1 MENLNNIPKL
11 KEINISDID
20 FIQIGS
26 VSDHINKT
34 GITLIYFKN
43 PAVVGCDISGGGPA
57 SRETPLTLSETTFVP
72 VNSIVLSGGS
82 AYGLT
87 ASGGVMN
94 YLDEKDIGLKFENT
108 NVPIVLQ
115 SCIFDLTYGNS
126 KIRPDVKMG
135 YDACKNAF
143 DNTYENIQKKINDN
157 IKKCEICKEKQKIN
171 KNFIICQNCLTENI
185 KSGNYGGGV
194 GATVCKACGMK
205 YAKKCGIGFSA
216 YEYEINNKI
225 IKICAVVIVNA
236 YGDIYNREGELIL
249 GLRNKENDN
258 KQRFC
263 IDEVLNEKN
272 EDKNENIRIN
282 TTIGCVIINANFSKA
297 ELNKLASMT
306 RTAYGKCIRPS
317 GMSCDGDTIYVAS
330 TSSDN
335 ENKIDLDIN
344 KAGVLCILTME
355 KAIENAAKFSS
366 ITDEEYF
373 KNIKC

>member
-1 MENLNNIPKL
+1 MENLKNITEL
-11 KEINISDID
+11 KEINFSDID
-20 FIQIGS
+20 FVQIGS
-26 VSDHINKT
+26 ISDHINKT
-34 GITLIYFKN
+34 GITLLYFKN
-43 PAVVGCDISGGGPA
+43 PAIVGCEISGGGPA
-57 SRETPLTLSETTFVP
+57 SRETPITLSETTLVP
-72 VNSIVLSGGS
+72 VNCIILSGGS
-82 AYGLT
+82 AFGLT

-94 YLDEKDIGLKFENT
+94 FLDEKNIGLKFANT

-115 SCIFDLTYGNS
+115 SCIFDLTYGNY
-126 KIRPDVKMG
+126 KIRPDLKMG
-135 YDACKNAF
+135 YDVCKNAF
-143 DNTYENIQKKINDN
+143 DNSYEYVQKNINDN

-216 YEYEINNKI
+216 YEYEINKKI
-225 IKICAVVIVNA
+225 IKIGAVVIVNA
-236 YGDIYNREGELIL
+236 YGDIYNRDGELIL

-263 IDEVLNEKN
+263 IDEILKDEKN
-272 EDKNENIRIN
+272 ENNIRAN
-282 TTIGCVIINANFSKA
+282 TTIGCVIINANFSKG

-317 GMSCDGDTIYVAS
+317 GMSFDGDTIYVAS
-330 TSSDN
+330 TNSDN

-344 KAGVLCILTME
+344 KAGVLCILAME